1 MQVLQRS
8 PFITRLMIGI
18 IVLVIIFGAGYF
30 IFVKS
35 SQAAT
40 ITQPMPFP
48 HQTMV
53 QAGVDCVFCHNT
65 AMKSPAANIPSVQR
79 CMGCHKVIATTT
91 VNIQILK
98 GYWDRQEPIPWKRV
112 YTLPRFVYF
121 THEVHVQVAG
131 FNCER
136 CHGDVG
142 HMKEAQPVV
151 KMNMGWCLSC
161 HEQQPNAAQLKD
173 CVVCHQ

>member
-1 MQVLQRS
+1 MPDRKRS
-8 PFITRLMIGI
+8 TCISRLLIGI
-18 IVLVIIFGAGYF
+18 AAIIILFGAAYF
-30 IFVKS
+30 LFVTR

-40 ITQPMPFP
+40 VTQPMPFP

-79 CMGCHKVIATTT
+79 CMGCHKVIATNTP
-91 VNIQILK
+91 NIQILK

-121 THEVHVQVAG
+121 SHEVHVQAAG
-131 FNCER
+131 LNCER

-142 HMKEAQPVV
+142 HMMEAQPVV

-161 HEQQPNAAQLKD
+161 HDQQPNAAQLKD